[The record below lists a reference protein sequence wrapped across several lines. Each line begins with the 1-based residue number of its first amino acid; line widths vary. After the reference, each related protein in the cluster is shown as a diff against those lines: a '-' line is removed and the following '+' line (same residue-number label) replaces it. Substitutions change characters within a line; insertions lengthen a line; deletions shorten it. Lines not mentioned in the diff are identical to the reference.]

1 MNQLAPLTRSPSELY
16 YARYDEIK
24 KYFPE
29 NFFDKS
35 EEDMIKDYDSRIT
48 IPHLI
53 FLGLDES
60 RKGDGLN
67 WKIYSGVPYFALDV
81 TPKGTEDQ
89 QGNAKDVISS
99 MEAKGLSFYQ
109 SRVVMT
115 LSADEGERDKS
126 TLRL

>member
-1 MNQLAPLTRSPSELY
+1 
-16 YARYDEIK
+16 
-24 KYFPE
+24 
-29 NFFDKS
+29 
-35 EEDMIKDYDSRIT
+35 MIKDYDSRIT

-89 QGNAKDVISS
+89 QANAKDVISS